1 MTLLNVYYDI
11 LLTVNRSGEG
21 NILWYNSPGPAS
33 QLQHSAASVTA
44 GSTDCF
50 DCGFDHH
57 EIADIDFF
65 RNITIHGE
73 GKSKG

>member
-1 MTLLNVYYDI
+1 MFIMTFYWLSTDQAYPLMYSDI
-11 LLTVNRSGEG
+11 
-21 NILWYNSPGPAS
+21 IQPGPAS

>member
-1 MTLLNVYYDI
+1 MFIMTFYWLSTDQGKVISSDI
-11 LLTVNRSGEG
+11 
-21 NILWYNSPGPAS
+21 IQPGPAS
-33 QLQHSAASVTA
+33 QLQHPVASVTA

>member
-1 MTLLNVYYDI
+1 MFIMTFYWLSTDQGKVISSDI
-11 LLTVNRSGEG
+11 IQPSQ
-21 NILWYNSPGPAS
+21 AS

>member
-1 MTLLNVYYDI
+1 MFIMTFYWLSTDQAKVISSDI
-11 LLTVNRSGEG
+11 
-21 NILWYNSPGPAS
+21 IHPAS

>member
-1 MTLLNVYYDI
+1 MFIMTFYWLSTDQAKVISSDI
-11 LLTVNRSGEG
+11 
-21 NILWYNSPGPAS
+21 IQPGPAS

>member
-1 MTLLNVYYDI
+1 MFIMTFYWLSTDQTKVISSDI
-11 LLTVNRSGEG
+11 
-21 NILWYNSPGPAS
+21 IQPSPA

-73 GKSKG
+73 AKSKG